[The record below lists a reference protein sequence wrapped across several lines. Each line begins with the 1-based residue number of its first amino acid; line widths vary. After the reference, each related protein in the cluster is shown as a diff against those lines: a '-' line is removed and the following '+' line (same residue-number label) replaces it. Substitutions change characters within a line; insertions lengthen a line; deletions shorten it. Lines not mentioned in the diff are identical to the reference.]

1 MVIRGTPGGWTTC
14 GASPRLSVHFAK
26 TRCATTRYPGEAPDR
41 RRVTLMMTLMMGET
55 TMGETTMTT
64 ATMTTATMTT
74 MATRRDDDDGE
85 R

>member
-1 MVIRGTPGGWTTC
+1 L
-14 GASPRLSVHFAK
+14 RLV
-26 TRCATTRYPGEAPDR
+26 
-41 RRVTLMMTLMMGET
+41 TLMMGET